1 MIREGRSLSFLDSTS
16 ATWVNAA
23 PPECQIRSATNGPG
37 SRGYNETIGP
47 MFDSTTPVNRVLAA
61 LPATDLRLLE
71 PHLEIVEFRQGT
83 GIHRLG
89 ERLEHVVFPYNC
101 LISINAVME
110 SGNEIESAMVGPEG
124 IVGAYGGYGID
135 HAVTDATI
143 KITGIG
149 VQISLADF
157 RDTLA
162 HSEALADQVARCEA
176 LLVAQMHQSAACNA
190 VHDVEA
196 RMCRWL
202 LEIDDR
208 MGGSRFPMTQ
218 DMLAKMLGVRRTT
231 VTLVA
236 KRLQQVGAFRWRR
249 GYVYVLQ
256 RDLIADRACACY
268 ERVRLCAERLSAK
281 TSSVQAPMEREY
293 PPQIAAVL

>member
-1 MIREGRSLSFLDSTS
+1 MGQVQWPGEAWVQRNVGPMLDSS
-16 ATWVNAA
+16 
-23 PPECQIRSATNGPG
+23 
-37 SRGYNETIGP
+37 
-47 MFDSTTPVNRVLAA
+47 TPVNRVLAA
-61 LPATDLRLLE
+61 LPAMDLGLLE

-83 GIHRLG
+83 HIHRLG

-101 LISINAVME
+101 LISINAVMD
-110 SGNEIESAMVGPEG
+110 SGNEVECAMVGPEG
-124 IVGAYGGYGID
+124 TVGAYGGHGID
-135 HAVTDATI
+135 HAVTDATV

-149 VQISLADF
+149 VQISVADF
-157 RDTLA
+157 RHALA
-162 HSEALADQVARCEA
+162 HSETLADQVARCEA

-268 ERVRLCAERLSAK
+268 ERVRLCAERLSAER
-281 TSSVQAPMEREY
+281 SSVQALAEREQR
-293 PPQIAAVL
+293 PQISAAAL

>member
-1 MIREGRSLSFLDSTS
+1 MLD
-16 ATWVNAA
+16 
-23 PPECQIRSATNGPG
+23 P
-37 SRGYNETIGP
+37 
-47 MFDSTTPVNRVLAA
+47 TTPVNRVLAA

-83 GIHRLG
+83 HIHRLG

-110 SGNEIESAMVGPEG
+110 SGNEIECAMVGPEG
-124 IVGAYGGYGID
+124 MVGAYGGHGID
-135 HAVTDATI
+135 HAVTDATV

-149 VQISLADF
+149 VQVRVADF
-157 RDTLA
+157 RHALA
-162 HSEALADQVARCEA
+162 HSETLADQVARCEA
-176 LLVAQMHQSAACNA
+176 LLTAQMHQSAACNA

-208 MGGSRFPMTQ
+208 SGGSRFPITQ

-249 GYVYVLQ
+249 GFVYVLQ

-268 ERVRLCAERLSAK
+268 ERVRLCAERLAPKQPSAQ
-281 TSSVQAPMEREY
+281 TAAERERST
-293 PPQIAAVL
+293 QIPAAR

>member
-1 MIREGRSLSFLDSTS
+1 MLDS
-16 ATWVNAA
+16 ATL
-23 PPECQIRSATNGPG
+23 
-37 SRGYNETIGP
+37 
-47 MFDSTTPVNRVLAA
+47 VNRVLAA
-61 LPATDLRLLE
+61 LPPPDLRLLE
-71 PHLEIVEFRQGT
+71 PHLEIVEFRQGAH
-83 GIHRLG
+83 IHRLG
-89 ERLEHVVFPYNC
+89 ERLEHVVFPHNC

-110 SGNEIESAMVGPEG
+110 SGNEIDCAMVGPEG
-124 IVGAYGGYGID
+124 MVGAYGGYGID

-143 KITGIG
+143 KIGGIG
-149 VQISLADF
+149 AQICIADF
-157 RDTLA
+157 RSA
-162 HSEALADQVARCEA
+162 MSQSEALADQVARCEA
-176 LLVAQMHQSAACNA
+176 LLTAQMHQSAACNA

-208 MGGSRFPMTQ
+208 SGGSRFPMTQ

-268 ERVRLCAERLSAK
+268 EQVRLCAERLAPNMPP
-281 TSSVQAPMEREY
+281 VQARAEPEQRS
-293 PPQIAAVL
+293 QISAAL

>member
-1 MIREGRSLSFLDSTS
+1 ML
-16 ATWVNAA
+16 
-23 PPECQIRSATNGPG
+23 
-37 SRGYNETIGP
+37 
-47 MFDSTTPVNRVLAA
+47 DSTTPLNSVLAA
-61 LPATDLRLLE
+61 LPATDLRSLE

-83 GIHRLG
+83 HIHRLG
-89 ERLEHVVFPYNC
+89 ERLEQVVFPYNC

-110 SGNEIESAMVGPEG
+110 SGYEIECGMVGPEG
-124 IVGAYGGYGID
+124 MVGAYGGNGID
-135 HAVTDATI
+135 HAVTDAMV

-157 RDTLA
+157 RHALA
-162 HSEALADQVARCEA
+162 HSETLADQVARCEA
-176 LLVAQMHQSAACNA
+176 LLAAQMHQSAACNA

-208 MGGSRFPMTQ
+208 IGGSRFPMTQ

-256 RDLIADRACACY
+256 RDLIADRVCACY
-268 ERVRLCAERLSAK
+268 ERVRLCAERLSTR
-281 TSSVQAPMEREY
+281 TSSVPVEREKR
-293 PPQIAAVL
+293 PQISAAAL

>member
-1 MIREGRSLSFLDSTS
+1 
-16 ATWVNAA
+16 
-23 PPECQIRSATNGPG
+23 
-37 SRGYNETIGP
+37 
-47 MFDSTTPVNRVLAA
+47 MFDPTTPVNRVLAA

-83 GIHRLG
+83 HIHRLG

-101 LISINAVME
+101 LISINSVME
-110 SGNEIESAMVGPEG
+110 SSNEIECAMVGPEG
-124 IVGAYGGYGID
+124 VVGAYGGHGID
-135 HAVTDATI
+135 HAVTDATV

-149 VQISLADF
+149 VQVRVADF
-157 RDTLA
+157 RRALA
-162 HSEALADQVARCEA
+162 QSETLADQVVRCEA
-176 LLVAQMHQSAACNA
+176 LLTAQMHQSAACNA

-208 MGGSRFPMTQ
+208 SSGSRFPITQ

-236 KRLQQVGAFRWRR
+236 KRLQEVGAFRWRR

-268 ERVRLCAERLSAK
+268 ERVRLCAERLAAK
-281 TSSVQAPMEREY
+281 QPSVQTAAERERST
-293 PPQIAAVL
+293 QISAAR